1 MRYMIGTTREE
12 LEIVRRII
20 AVAGGGGEELGE
32 LGSGASLLERTVS
45 LSDRTIDWIHKYSTE
60 KNYTE

>member
-60 KNYTE
+60 